1 MRAAAVLVCVLALAG
16 CGSREEG
23 PPGLS
28 DKYAGL
34 DGYEAQAAAR
44 SIASDESAKPSSPA
58 YRKSLFAGAAT
69 RSRSLS
75 GEDAAWRVELT
86 TVDEEPTGLCVWVS
100 AEGTD
105 PLNYDY
111 LYELDRCESGS
122 AND

>member
-1 MRAAAVLVCVLALAG
+1 MRAAAVLVCVLVLAG

-69 RSRSLS
+69 RARRPD

-111 LYELDRCESGS
+111 LYTLDRCEAGS
-122 AND
+122 ATD